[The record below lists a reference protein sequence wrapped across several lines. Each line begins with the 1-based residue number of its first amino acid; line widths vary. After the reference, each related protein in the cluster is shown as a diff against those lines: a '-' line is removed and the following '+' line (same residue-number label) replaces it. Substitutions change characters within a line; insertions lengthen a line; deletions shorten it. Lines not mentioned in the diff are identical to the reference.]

1 MDGDVDHT
9 GHITWADMVPHVA
22 QMTGDRNAARW
33 LCETASGCDGDEFR
47 AIHDEWVPERA
58 GKQIESM
65 VRRFLGGEPL
75 QYVLGRWGFR
85 RLDLMVDRRVLIP
98 RPETELIVD
107 VVLAHL
113 AGSAA
118 PSTVVDLGTGSGAI
132 GLSVLHESEVGSVIV
147 HMTDASTDALDVAR
161 ANGAGIGRAATG
173 ARFAH
178 GSWFE
183 ALDVSLLGT
192 VDVIVSNPPY
202 IATGDDEL
210 DAAVREWEPVSAL
223 LSGSDGLDDLR
234 IIVGGA
240 HEWLRPGGLLVV
252 EIGHTQGPAVKEL
265 YHVSGFTGVEVRED
279 LAGRDR
285 FVSGLSARHSH

>member
-1 MDGDVDHT
+1 MDGDVDHAE
-9 GHITWADMVPHVA
+9 HITWADMVPHVA
-22 QMTGDRNAARW
+22 RMVGDHSAARW

-65 VRRFLGGEPL
+65 VRRFLDGEPL

-107 VVLAHL
+107 IVLAHR
-113 AGSAA
+113 AGSSG

-132 GLSVLHESEVGSVIV
+132 GLSVLGESEVGSVTV
-147 HMTDASTDALDVAR
+147 HMTDASSDALNVAR
-161 ANGAGIGRAATG
+161 GNAAGIGRAATG

-183 ALDVSLLGT
+183 ALDVSLRGN

-202 IATGDDEL
+202 IATNDDEL
-210 DAAVREWEPVSAL
+210 DASVRNWEPLSAL
-223 LSGSDGLDDLR
+223 LSGRDGLDDLR
-234 IIVGGA
+234 TIIGGA

-252 EIGHTQGPAVKEL
+252 EIGHTQGPAVKDL
-265 YHVSGFTGVEVRED
+265 MHRAGMGDVRIRQD

-285 FVSGLSARHSH
+285 FVSGIAG